1 MRTASFTPSEFHC
14 ASIIKESDQPV
25 LIPSIQ
31 TDQKSL
37 AAGNDLSQI
46 GALIKPHIS
55 ATDGVTSDSNYYRD
69 LLYDV
74 FETIRSASQDSQ
86 QELLQMI
93 RNHSSVQNIRAY
105 LDRILPD
112 VHAHEKN
119 EEAPRRSKKA
129 KHNTGVDAPQFR
141 PQIMEIRYL
150 CGSAPYRVPA
160 KPWTSVTDDDDLVSH
175 LISLYMT
182 WDYPFYA
189 FIDRE
194 TFIAHMRN
202 GSLHSDFCTP
212 FLVNAMLANA
222 CVSTGFLLLPLL
234 MCLTCFI

>member
-1 MRTASFTPSEFHC
+1 MRTASFTPEFYC
-14 ASIIKESDQPV
+14 ASIMKESDQPV

-37 AAGNDLSQI
+37 AAGNELSQV
-46 GALIKPHIS
+46 GTLIRPPIS
-55 ATDGVTSDSNYYRD
+55 ATDDVTSDSNYYRD

-93 RNHSSVQNIRAY
+93 RNHSPIQNIRVY
-105 LDRILPD
+105 LDSILRD
-112 VHAHEKN
+112 AQAHERN
-119 EEAPRRSKKA
+119 QEAPRRSKKA
-129 KHNTGVDAPQFR
+129 RHNTGVDTPQFR
-141 PQIMEIRYL
+141 PQIMDIRYL

-194 TFIAHMRN
+194 TFLVHMRN

-222 CVSTGFLLLPLL
+222 CVSTRVPVLPLL

>member
-1 MRTASFTPSEFHC
+1 MRTF
-14 ASIIKESDQPV
+14 
-25 LIPSIQ
+25 
-31 TDQKSL
+31 
-37 AAGNDLSQI
+37 
-46 GALIKPHIS
+46 IKPHIS
-55 ATDGVTSDSNYYRD
+55 ATDEVTSDSNYYRD

-112 VHAHEKN
+112 VHTHEKN

-129 KHNTGVDAPQFR
+129 RHNTDVDAPQFR
-141 PQIMEIRYL
+141 PQIMDIHYL

-194 TFIAHMRN
+194 TFIVHMKN
-202 GSLHSDFCTP
+202 GNLHSDFCTP

-222 CVSTGFLLLPLL
+222 CVSTGVLLLPLL

>member
-1 MRTASFTPSEFHC
+1 M
-14 ASIIKESDQPV
+14 
-25 LIPSIQ
+25 Q

-37 AAGNDLSQI
+37 AAGNELSQI
-46 GALIKPHIS
+46 GTSNRPPIS
-55 ATDGVTSDSNYYRD
+55 ATDDVTSDSNYHRD

-93 RNHSSVQNIRAY
+93 RNHSPIQNIRVY
-105 LDRILPD
+105 LDSILRD
-112 VHAHEKN
+112 ARAHERN
-119 EEAPRRSKKA
+119 QEAPRRSKKA
-129 KHNTGVDAPQFR
+129 RHNTGVDAPQFR
-141 PQIMEIRYL
+141 PQIMDIRYL

-160 KPWTSVTDDDDLVSH
+160 KPWTSVTDDNDLVSH

-189 FIDRE
+189 FIDRD
-194 TFIAHMRN
+194 TFLVHMRN
-202 GSLHSDFCTP
+202 GNLHSDFCTP

-222 CVSTGFLLLPLL
+222 CVSTRVPLLPLL